1 MDAAVAANVYSW
13 CNPPSTGFAR
23 TSAPG
28 NQGIAM
34 KAIPSTLGR
43 LWMLLAQVVTI
54 AAGLLIAWR
63 AFGPASPPPAR
74 NDVVAIH
81 DSGGTSSLA
90 GAILGRRADA
100 GFRTAARKASAS
112 VVNVYTRNAPRHRK
126 RGLLPFRED
135 VQVSVSLGSGV
146 IVAAQGYIL
155 TNNHVIDG
163 ATEIAVMLPGG
174 AVAAAHVLGTDPDTD
189 LAVLKV
195 AATNLQPITFADPHS
210 VQVGDVVLAVGDPF
224 GVGQT
229 VTQGIV
235 SATGRN
241 RLGINTFENFIQT
254 DAAINPGNSGGAL
267 VDVDGNLVAI
277 NAAIYSES
285 GGSQGI
291 GFAIPVSLARHVMEQ
306 IIAHGHVERGWIGVV
321 ARDADRG
328 DAGAAGAVIE
338 RVQHGG
344 PAEKAGLREGDTVV
358 AMNGTSVADATALI
372 TETAML
378 APGTR
383 AEFNL
388 VRHGKVMALAVD
400 LGRRPMPAKRRR

>member
-1 MDAAVAANVYSW
+1 
-13 CNPPSTGFAR
+13 
-23 TSAPG
+23 
-28 NQGIAM
+28 M
-34 KAIPSTLGR
+34 KALPSTLRR
-43 LWMLLAQVVTI
+43 LWMLLAQVVTVG
-54 AAGLLIAWR
+54 AGLLIAWR
-63 AFGPASPPPAR
+63 AFGPAAPPPTR

-81 DSGGTSSLA
+81 ESAGNSSLA
-90 GAILGRRADA
+90 SAILGRRTDA

-112 VVNVYTRNAPRHRK
+112 VVNVYTRTAPKRRK
-126 RGLLPFRED
+126 RGTLPFSED
-135 VQVSVSLGSGV
+135 VRGSSSLGSGV
-146 IVAAQGYIL
+146 VVAAQGYIL
-155 TNNHVIDG
+155 TNNHVVDG

-174 AVAAAHVLGTDPDTD
+174 RVAAARVLGTDPDTD

-195 AATNLQPITFADPHS
+195 AATDLQPITFADPAS
-210 VQVGDVVLAVGDPF
+210 MQVGDVVLAVGDPF

-267 VDVDGNLVAI
+267 VDVEGTLVGI

-306 IIAHGHVERGWIGVV
+306 IIAHGRVERGWIGVV

-328 DAGAAGAVIE
+328 DAGTVGAVIE
-338 RVQHGG
+338 RLQRGG
-344 PAEKAGLREGDTVV
+344 PAERAGMHEGDTVT
-358 AMNGTSVADATALI
+358 AMNGKSIADATSLI
-372 TETAML
+372 NETAMQ

-383 AEFNL
+383 AELTL
-388 VRHGKVMALAVD
+388 VRRGKSLEVAVE
-400 LGRRPMPAKRRR
+400 LGRRPTPGKRRR

>member
-1 MDAAVAANVYSW
+1 
-13 CNPPSTGFAR
+13 
-23 TSAPG
+23 
-28 NQGIAM
+28 M

-43 LWMLLAQVVTI
+43 LWMLLAQVVTVG
-54 AAGLLIAWR
+54 AGLLIAWR
-63 AFGPASPPPAR
+63 AFGPAPLPPTR
-74 NDVVAIH
+74 HDVVAIRE
-81 DSGGTSSLA
+81 SASSSSLA
-90 GAILGRRADA
+90 NAILGRRTDA

-112 VVNVYTRNAPRHRK
+112 VVNVYTRTAPKRRK
-126 RGLLPFRED
+126 RGFLPFSED
-135 VQVSVSLGSGV
+135 VQASSSLGSGV
-146 IVAAQGYIL
+146 IVASQGYIL
-155 TNNHVIDG
+155 TNNHVVEG
-163 ATEIAVMLPGG
+163 ATEIAVMLPDGR
-174 AVAAAHVLGTDPDTD
+174 VAAARVLGTDPDTD

-195 AATNLQPITFADPHS
+195 ATADLQPITFADPRS

-267 VDVDGNLVAI
+267 VDIDGNLVGI
-277 NAAIYSES
+277 NTAIYSES

-291 GFAIPVSLARHVMEQ
+291 GFAIPVSLARQVMEQ
-306 IIAHGHVERGWIGVV
+306 IIAHGRVERGWIGVV

-338 RVQHGG
+338 RVQRGG
-344 PAEKAGLREGDTVV
+344 PGERAGLSVGDTVT
-358 AMNGTSVADATALI
+358 AMNGKSITDATTLI
-372 TETAML
+372 NETAML

-383 AEFNL
+383 AEFKL
-388 VRHGKVMALAVD
+388 VRRGKAMDLAVE
-400 LGRRPMPAKRRR
+400 LGRRPMPGKQRR

>member
-1 MDAAVAANVYSW
+1 
-13 CNPPSTGFAR
+13 
-23 TSAPG
+23 
-28 NQGIAM
+28 M

-54 AAGLLIAWR
+54 GAGLLIAWR
-63 AFGPASPPPAR
+63 AFSPAPPPPTR
-74 NDVVAIH
+74 NDVVAIRE
-81 DSGGTSSLA
+81 SASSSSLA
-90 GAILGRRADA
+90 NAILGRRTDA

-112 VVNVYTRNAPRHRK
+112 VVNVYTRTAPRRHK
-126 RGLLPFRED
+126 RGVFPFGED
-135 VQVSVSLGSGV
+135 VHESSSLGSGV
-146 IVAAQGYIL
+146 VVAAHGYIL
-155 TNNHVIDG
+155 TNNHVVDG
-163 ATEIAVMLPGG
+163 ATEIAVMLPDGR
-174 AVAAAHVLGTDPDTD
+174 VAAARVLGSDPDTD
-189 LAVLKV
+189 LAVLKA
-195 AATNLQPITFADPHS
+195 AATDLQPITFADPRS

-267 VDVDGNLVAI
+267 VDIDGNLVGI

-291 GFAIPVSLARHVMEQ
+291 GFAIPVSLARQVMEQ
-306 IIAHGHVERGWIGVV
+306 IIAHGRVERGWIGVV

-328 DAGAAGAVIE
+328 EAGAAGAVIE
-338 RVQHGG
+338 GVQRHG
-344 PAEKAGLREGDTVV
+344 PAERAGLRVGDTVT
-358 AMNGTSVADATALI
+358 AMNGKSIADATALI

-383 AEFNL
+383 AEFKL
-388 VRHGKVMALAVD
+388 VRRGKAMDLAVE
-400 LGRRPMPAKRRR
+400 LGRRPMPGTRRR